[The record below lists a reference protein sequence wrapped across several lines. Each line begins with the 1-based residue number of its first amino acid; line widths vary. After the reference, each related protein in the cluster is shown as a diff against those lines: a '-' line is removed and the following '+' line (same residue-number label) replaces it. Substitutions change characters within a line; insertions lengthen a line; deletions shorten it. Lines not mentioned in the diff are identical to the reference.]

1 MKKIIT
7 LLVAYLCLSV
17 STHAQAQDAP
27 ITQQVTLHVATAG
40 TLPDIIAPSRRP
52 LITNLKLTGQLNGTD
67 LRLIR
72 EMAGADVKGNPTQGY
87 ALESLDLSEAEI
99 VSGGEAYCVWTELS
113 SPIRPGDEPQILW
126 IKNYYT
132 KEGLDALF
140 SSCKNLK
147 NVKLPNHSALGN
159 VTDLYR
165 AFYGCTN
172 LTHVDIPE
180 GVTSLGS
187 TFYGC
192 TSLTQVNIPESVTSL
207 SHTFEGCTSL
217 THVDIPDSVTKLSHT
232 FEGCTS
238 LTQVNIPES
247 VTSLSSTFEGCTS
260 LTNVDIP
267 DRVTS
272 LSETFYGCTSLTH
285 VDIPDSVTDLYG
297 TFSGCTSLTQV
308 NIPESVTSLSRTFE
322 GCTSLTHVDIPQSV
336 TSLGSTFSGCTSL
349 THVDIPDSVT
359 YLYRTFSGCT
369 SLTHVDI
376 PDRVT
381 SLSET
386 FYGCTSLTHVDIPDS
401 VTNLGS
407 TFSGCTSLT
416 HVDIPEGV
424 TYLYRTFKGCTS
436 LTSVN
441 FLGKSPLP
449 LDEFGFKDTFRDCPN
464 LQAIRFFSPVPL
476 IPSIYPG
483 ISNDVIVYIPKGS
496 YMSYWL
502 TTWGDYNLVEFDAT
516 DIDTPIRT
524 DKAGAREHYS
534 INGKRLSAPQQG
546 LNIIREADGT
556 TKKILIQ

>member
-17 STHAQAQDAP
+17 STHAQTQDAL

-72 EMAGADVKGNPTQGY
+72 EMAGADVNGNPTQG
-87 ALESLDLSEAEI
+87 ALETIDLSEAEI

-113 SPIRPGDEPQILW
+113 SPIRPGEEPQILW
-126 IKNYYT
+126 IRNYYT

-159 VTDLYR
+159 VTSLYR
-165 AFYGCTN
+165 AFSGCTNLTHVDIPESVTSLSSTFKGCTSLTRVDIPDSVTDLYYVFEGCTSLTNVDIPEGVTNLRGTFQGCTN

-180 GVTSLGS
+180 GVT
-187 TFYGC
+187 
-192 TSLTQVNIPESVTSL
+192 NL
-207 SHTFEGCTSL
+207 S
-217 THVDIPDSVTKLSHT
+217 
-232 FEGCTS
+232 
-238 LTQVNIPES
+238 
-247 VTSLSSTFEGCTS
+247 
-260 LTNVDIP
+260 
-267 DRVTS
+267 
-272 LSETFYGCTSLTH
+272 
-285 VDIPDSVTDLYG
+285 
-297 TFSGCTSLTQV
+297 
-308 NIPESVTSLSRTFE
+308 
-322 GCTSLTHVDIPQSV
+322 
-336 TSLGSTFSGCTSL
+336 
-349 THVDIPDSVT
+349 
-359 YLYRTFSGCT
+359 
-369 SLTHVDI
+369 
-376 PDRVT
+376 
-381 SLSET
+381 
-386 FYGCTSLTHVDIPDS
+386 
-401 VTNLGS
+401 S

-416 HVDIPEGV
+416 HVDIPENV
-424 TYLYRTFKGCTS
+424 TDLQGTFQGCTS

-449 LDEFGFKDTFRDCPN
+449 LNEYGFKDTFKDCPN
-464 LQAIRFFSPVPL
+464 LQAIRFFSPAPL

-534 INGKRLSAPQQG
+534 IDGKRLTAPQHG

>member
-7 LLVAYLCLSV
+7 LLVTYLCLSV

-72 EMAGADVKGNPTQGY
+72 EMAGADVNGNPTQGY

-113 SPIRPGDEPQILW
+113 SPIFPGDEPQILW

-187 TFYGC
+187 TF
-192 TSLTQVNIPESVTSL
+192 
-207 SHTFEGCTSL
+207 
-217 THVDIPDSVTKLSHT
+217 
-232 FEGCTS
+232 EGCTS

-260 LTNVDIP
+260 LTHVDIP
-267 DRVTS
+267 DSVTN
-272 LSETFYGCTSLTH
+272 LYHAFEGCTSLTH
-285 VDIPDSVTDLYG
+285 VDIPDSVTNLYFTFEGCTSLTHVDIPESVTDLTGTFEGCTSLTQVNIPESVTDLYS

-308 NIPESVTSLSRTFE
+308 NIPESVTDLTGTFK
-322 GCTSLTHVDIPQSV
+322 GCTSLTHVDIPENV
-336 TSLGSTFSGCTSL
+336 TDLGATFHGCTNL
-349 THVDIPDSVT
+349 THVDIPEGVT
-359 YLYRTFSGCT
+359 DLYRTFKGCT

-386 FYGCTSLTHVDIPDS
+386 FPGCTSLT
-401 VTNLGS
+401 N
-407 TFSGCTSLT
+407 
-416 HVDIPEGV
+416 VDIPEGV
-424 TYLYRTFKGCTS
+424 TRLYDTFKGCTS

-449 LDEFGFKDTFRDCPN
+449 LDEFGFKDTFKDCPN
-464 LQAIRFFSPVPL
+464 LQAIRFFSPAPL

-534 INGKRLSAPQQG
+534 IDGKRLSAPQHG

-556 TKKILIQ
+556 TKKILIK

>member
-17 STHAQAQDAP
+17 STHAQAQDAL

-72 EMAGADVKGNPTQGY
+72 EMAGADVNGNPTQG
-87 ALESLDLSEAEI
+87 ALETIDLSEAEI

-113 SPIRPGDEPQILW
+113 IFPGEEPQILW

-180 GVTSLGS
+180 GVTSLSS
-187 TFYGC
+187 TFK
-192 TSLTQVNIPESVTSL
+192 
-207 SHTFEGCTSL
+207 GCTSL
-217 THVDIPDSVTKLSHT
+217 THVDIPDSVT
-232 FEGCTS
+232 
-238 LTQVNIPES
+238 
-247 VTSLSSTFEGCTS
+247 SLS
-260 LTNVDIP
+260 
-267 DRVTS
+267 
-272 LSETFYGCTSLTH
+272 
-285 VDIPDSVTDLYG
+285 
-297 TFSGCTSLTQV
+297 
-308 NIPESVTSLSRTFE
+308 
-322 GCTSLTHVDIPQSV
+322 
-336 TSLGSTFSGCTSL
+336 STFSGCTSL
-349 THVDIPDSVT
+349 THVDIPEGVT
-359 YLYRTFSGCT
+359 RM
-369 SLTHVDI
+369 
-376 PDRVT
+376 
-381 SLSET
+381 
-386 FYGCTSLTHVDIPDS
+386 
-401 VTNLGS
+401 GS

-424 TYLYRTFKGCTS
+424 TRMGSTFSGCTSLPQVNIPKGVTSLSSTFEGCTSLTHVDIPENVTNLWDTFQGCTSLTHVDIPENVTDLRGTFQGCTS

-449 LDEFGFKDTFRDCPN
+449 LNEYGFKDTFKDCPN
-464 LQAIRFFSPVPL
+464 LQAIRFFSPAPL

-534 INGKRLSAPQQG
+534 IDGKRLTAPQHG

>member
-1 MKKIIT
+1 MKTIT
-7 LLVAYLCLSV
+7 HISWLIALFASLQITAS
-17 STHAQAQDAP
+17 HAQTSYEP

-40 TLPDIIAPSRRP
+40 TLPDKIAPSRRP

-72 EMAGADVKGNPTQGY
+72 EMAGADVNGNPTQG
-87 ALESLDLSEAEI
+87 ALETIDLSEAEI
-99 VSGGEAYCVWTELS
+99 VSGGEAYCVWTEFS
-113 SPIRPGDEPQILW
+113 SPIWPGDEPQILW
-126 IKNYYT
+126 IRNYYT

-165 AFYGCTN
+165 AFYGCTS

-180 GVTSLGS
+180 GVTSLS
-187 TFYGC
+187 ETF
-192 TSLTQVNIPESVTSL
+192 
-207 SHTFEGCTSL
+207 
-217 THVDIPDSVTKLSHT
+217 K
-232 FEGCTS
+232 
-238 LTQVNIPES
+238 
-247 VTSLSSTFEGCTS
+247 GCTS
-260 LTNVDIP
+260 LTNVNIP
-267 DRVTS
+267 ESVTS

-285 VDIPDSVTDLYG
+285 VDIPESVTDLY
-297 TFSGCTSLTQV
+297 
-308 NIPESVTSLSRTFE
+308 RA
-322 GCTSLTHVDIPQSV
+322 
-336 TSLGSTFSGCTSL
+336 
-349 THVDIPDSVT
+349 
-359 YLYRTFSGCT
+359 
-369 SLTHVDI
+369 
-376 PDRVT
+376 
-381 SLSET
+381 
-386 FYGCTSLTHVDIPDS
+386 FYGCTSLTHVDIPEN
-401 VTNLGS
+401 VTDLREA
-407 TFSGCTSLT
+407 FS
-416 HVDIPEGV
+416 
-424 TYLYRTFKGCTS
+424 GCTS

-449 LDEFGFKDTFRDCPN
+449 LDEYGFKDTFRDCPN

-524 DKAGAREHYS
+524 DMAGAREHYS
-534 INGKRLSAPQQG
+534 IDGKRLSAPQQG

>member
-1 MKKIIT
+1 MKTIT
-7 LLVAYLCLSV
+7 HISWLIALFASLQITAS
-17 STHAQAQDAP
+17 HAQTSYEP

-40 TLPDIIAPSRRP
+40 TLPDKIAPSRRP

-72 EMAGADVKGNPTQGY
+72 EMAGADVNGNPTQG
-87 ALESLDLSEAEI
+87 ALETIDLSEAEI
-99 VSGGEAYCVWTELS
+99 VSGGEAYCVWTEFS
-113 SPIRPGDEPQILW
+113 SPIWPGDEPQILW
-126 IKNYYT
+126 IRNYYT

-159 VTDLYR
+159 VTDSYR
-165 AFYGCTN
+165 AFYGCTS

-180 GVTSLGS
+180 GVTSLS
-187 TFYGC
+187 ETF
-192 TSLTQVNIPESVTSL
+192 
-207 SHTFEGCTSL
+207 
-217 THVDIPDSVTKLSHT
+217 K
-232 FEGCTS
+232 
-238 LTQVNIPES
+238 
-247 VTSLSSTFEGCTS
+247 GCTS
-260 LTNVDIP
+260 LTNVNIP
-267 DRVTS
+267 ESVTS

-285 VDIPDSVTDLYG
+285 VDIPESVTDLY
-297 TFSGCTSLTQV
+297 
-308 NIPESVTSLSRTFE
+308 RA
-322 GCTSLTHVDIPQSV
+322 
-336 TSLGSTFSGCTSL
+336 
-349 THVDIPDSVT
+349 
-359 YLYRTFSGCT
+359 
-369 SLTHVDI
+369 
-376 PDRVT
+376 
-381 SLSET
+381 
-386 FYGCTSLTHVDIPDS
+386 FYGCTSLTHVDIPEN
-401 VTNLGS
+401 VTDLREA
-407 TFSGCTSLT
+407 FS
-416 HVDIPEGV
+416 
-424 TYLYRTFKGCTS
+424 GCTS

-449 LDEFGFKDTFRDCPN
+449 LDEYGFKDTFRDCPN

-524 DKAGAREHYS
+524 DMAGAREHYS
-534 INGKRLSAPQQG
+534 IDGKRLSAPQQG

>member
-17 STHAQAQDAP
+17 STHAQAQDAL

-72 EMAGADVKGNPTQGY
+72 EMAGADVNGNPTQG
-87 ALESLDLSEAEI
+87 ALETIDLSEAEI

-113 SPIRPGDEPQILW
+113 IFPGEEPQILW
-126 IKNYYT
+126 IRNYYT

-180 GVTSLGS
+180 GVTR
-187 TFYGC
+187 
-192 TSLTQVNIPESVTSL
+192 
-207 SHTFEGCTSL
+207 
-217 THVDIPDSVTKLSHT
+217 
-232 FEGCTS
+232 
-238 LTQVNIPES
+238 
-247 VTSLSSTFEGCTS
+247 LSSTFSGCTS

-267 DRVTS
+267 D
-272 LSETFYGCTSLTH
+272 
-285 VDIPDSVTDLYG
+285 SVTDL
-297 TFSGCTSLTQV
+297 S
-308 NIPESVTSLSRTFE
+308 
-322 GCTSLTHVDIPQSV
+322 
-336 TSLGSTFSGCTSL
+336 
-349 THVDIPDSVT
+349 
-359 YLYRTFSGCT
+359 
-369 SLTHVDI
+369 
-376 PDRVT
+376 
-381 SLSET
+381 
-386 FYGCTSLTHVDIPDS
+386 
-401 VTNLGS
+401 S

-416 HVDIPEGV
+416 HVDIPENV
-424 TYLYRTFKGCTS
+424 TDLQRTFQGCTS

-449 LDEFGFKDTFRDCPN
+449 LNVYGFKDTFKDCPN
-464 LQAIRFFSPVPL
+464 LQAILFFSPAPL

-534 INGKRLSAPQQG
+534 IDGKRLTAPQHG

>member
-1 MKKIIT
+1 M
-7 LLVAYLCLSV
+7 AYLCLSV

-27 ITQQVTLHVATAG
+27 ITQQVTLHIATAG

-180 GVTSLGS
+180 GVTSL
-187 TFYGC
+187 
-192 TSLTQVNIPESVTSL
+192 
-207 SHTFEGCTSL
+207 
-217 THVDIPDSVTKLSHT
+217 
-232 FEGCTS
+232 
-238 LTQVNIPES
+238 
-247 VTSLSSTFEGCTS
+247 SSTFEGCTS

-272 LSETFYGCTSLTH
+272 LSE
-285 VDIPDSVTDLYG
+285 
-297 TFSGCTSLTQV
+297 
-308 NIPESVTSLSRTFE
+308 
-322 GCTSLTHVDIPQSV
+322 
-336 TSLGSTFSGCTSL
+336 
-349 THVDIPDSVT
+349 
-359 YLYRTFSGCT
+359 
-369 SLTHVDI
+369 
-376 PDRVT
+376 
-381 SLSET
+381 
-386 FYGCTSLTHVDIPDS
+386 
-401 VTNLGS
+401 
-407 TFSGCTSLT
+407 
-416 HVDIPEGV
+416 
-424 TYLYRTFKGCTS
+424 TFKGCTS